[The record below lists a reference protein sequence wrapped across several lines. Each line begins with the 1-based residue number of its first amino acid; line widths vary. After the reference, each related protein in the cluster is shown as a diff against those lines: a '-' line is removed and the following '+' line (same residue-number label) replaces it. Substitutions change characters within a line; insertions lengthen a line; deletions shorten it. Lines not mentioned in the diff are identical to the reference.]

1 MPQKPVSSL
10 RARFEGLNAND
21 VASNET
27 QSKVGDRLD
36 TPQPAGVGRVS
47 LDLPRSESPRNL
59 SKQGGGN
66 HTPRTPREPRSRAE
80 SPTKATH
87 KRPMSMQVGSSPQ
100 LTPSVNVES
109 PKSPPRS
116 FFVNRGVSMSPERSP
131 LNRVQDL
138 VSKHTSRSTS
148 RPGTPNPD
156 GGDKKALE
164 ENNGIRIVNERLG
177 QHIEGTKIG
186 SVPPPVNRTDK
197 PKIPTKPAP
206 LIASD
211 LSALVPQDRKMSVE
225 RRVSPFSTPP
235 SSGENSPTARG
246 SPEPSKRR
254 GSSQTGVARSQT
266 ITAAASQAVS
276 RTPAVLTD
284 PRHMGFA
291 PPRSTERRDPRT
303 LGLSAVLP
311 RTEDKNEVPGGA
323 PARANT
329 VSTRSSARDARD
341 TGFSIAR
348 PTPRHVSESV
358 KPMPPPTRRE
368 NAPSPRAGPMRDPRQ
383 FGFSG
388 PVSSITLAEEDRPGL
403 PPRRAEPPPRPSA
416 ATKAGGHTQQH
427 QPPQLSAVGKTIIAS
442 ERLQPAPLKPP
453 TENEGHFPPP
463 PKRNTFPEPELVR
476 PPVRPT
482 PNAQSGPAIRV
493 ADQSRKSTRPPD
505 PDDSDE
511 MEEIVDEPVA
521 TRTDYPDSSQ
531 ANRRPPHVRDS
542 IKELLFKSDAR
553 VFDACGQIICTT
565 GYATRVY
572 DLSNADKVMEIS
584 HGETV
589 KGLSVIFKP
598 GDDFKSEGT
607 RIWVGNNIGD
617 LQEYDIATHSLV
629 ADSKAHNRREIVR
642 ILRHKKDL
650 WTLDDA
656 GNLFVWPAHEGKSPS
671 LKYSHQSI
679 RVQKGHTFSLVVQD
693 QLWLA
698 SGKELRVY
706 KPGHEASFAA
716 VDKILTQPG
725 TGEVTSGSYTTQ
737 QGGRAYF
744 GHTDGKVTVYSIKDY
759 TCLGNIKV
767 SDYKINALAFV
778 GDWLWAAYKTGK
790 VYVYDTSTTPWKVKK
805 DWKAHEGPAA
815 GMLLDPSSIWTMQRL
830 QVISLGQTDQ
840 CLRLWDGMLEDD
852 WLETAMHDK
861 DTNYCSFREI
871 KAAVVTWNV
880 GAANPM
886 DVRPDFICDAIQP
899 DDPPEILAFGFQEVV
914 DLEDRA
920 VTAKSILGFGK
931 KKDKSHT
938 DQPVGRVYREWS
950 AFLAK
955 CISRC
960 MGVGVSYSELHTSS
974 LIGLFQ
980 CIFVRSDVRAHVRN
994 ISAVDVKCGM
1004 KGHYGNKVNAH
1015 PHELMTQL
1023 TKRPGCSCYPLR
1035 PR

>member
-1 MPQKPVSSL
+1 MVS
-10 RARFEGLNAND
+10 ND
-21 VASNET
+21 T
-27 QSKVGDRLD
+27 QSKAGDRLD
-36 TPQPAGVGRVS
+36 LPQPVGVGRVS
-47 LDLPRSESPRNL
+47 LDLPRPESPWNI
-59 SKQGGGN
+59 SKQGSGT

-87 KRPMSMQVGSSPQ
+87 KGPMSVQIGSSPQ

-116 FFVNRGVSMSPERSP
+116 YFSYRGVSTSPERSP

-138 VSKHTSRSTS
+138 VFKHTSRSAS
-148 RPGTPNPD
+148 RPGTPKSD
-156 GGDKKALE
+156 GGDNKALE
-164 ENNGIRIVNERLG
+164 ENNGVRIVNDRLG

-186 SVPPPVNRTDK
+186 PVPPPVNRAEK
-197 PKIPTKPAP
+197 PKIPAKPAP
-206 LIASD
+206 LTAND
-211 LSALVPQDRKMSVE
+211 LTALVLQDRKMSVE

-246 SPEPSKRR
+246 SPDPAKRR
-254 GSSQTGVARSQT
+254 GSSQAGVARSQT
-266 ITAAASQAVS
+266 ITGTASQAVS
-276 RTPAVLTD
+276 RTPAVLSD

-291 PPRSTERRDPRT
+291 APRSTERRDPRT
-303 LGLSAVLP
+303 MGLSAVLP
-311 RTEDKNEVPGGA
+311 KPEEKHEISSGA
-323 PARANT
+323 PVRANT

-341 TGFSIAR
+341 NGFSTAR
-348 PTPRHVSESV
+348 PTPRHVSESF
-358 KPMPPPTRRE
+358 KPMPPSVRRE
-368 NAPSPRAGPMRDPRQ
+368 NAPSPRTGPVRDPRH

-403 PPRRAEPPPRPSA
+403 PPRKAEPPPRPSD
-416 ATKAGGHTQQH
+416 ATKAGANAQQH
-427 QPPQLSAVGKTIIAS
+427 HAPHLGAVGKTIIPS
-442 ERLQPAPLKPP
+442 ERLQSAPLKPQ
-453 TENEGHFPPP
+453 TETEGQFPPP
-463 PKRNTFPEPELVR
+463 PKRNTLPGPEPSR

-482 PNAQSGPAIRV
+482 PNAQSGPAPRL
-493 ADQSRKSTRPPD
+493 ADQPRNSTRPPD

-511 MEEIVDEPVA
+511 MEEAVDEPVA

-542 IKELLFKSDAR
+542 VRELLFKSDAR
-553 VFDACGQIICTT
+553 VFDACGQNICTT

-572 DLSNADKVMEIS
+572 DLSNAEKVMEIS

-598 GDDFKSEGT
+598 GDDFESEGT

-617 LQEYDIATHSLV
+617 LQEYDVATHSLV
-629 ADSKAHNRREIVR
+629 AESKAHNRREVVR

-650 WTLDDA
+650 WSLDDA

-671 LKYSHQSI
+671 LKYSHQSC

-698 SGKELRVY
+698 CGKELRVY
-706 KPGHEASFAA
+706 KSEHEASFVAM
-716 VDKILTQPG
+716 DKILAQPG
-725 TGEVTSGSYTTQ
+725 AGEVTSGTYTTQ

-744 GHTDGKVTVYSIKDY
+744 GHTDGKVTIYSIKDY

-767 SDYKINALAFV
+767 SDYKINALASV

-790 VYVYDTSTTPWKVKK
+790 IYVYDTSTTPWKVKK
-805 DWKAHEGPAA
+805 VWKAHEGPAA
-815 GMLLDPSSIWTMQRL
+815 GLLLDPSSIWTMQRL

-861 DTNYCSFREI
+861 DIEYCSFREI

-886 DVRPDFICDAIQP
+886 DVRPDFVCDVIHP
-899 DDPPEILAFGFQEVV
+899 EDPPEVLAFGFQEVV

-938 DQPVGRVYREWS
+938 EQHVGRVYREWS

-955 CISRC
+955 CINRY

-980 CIFVRSDVRAHVRN
+980 CIFVRSDVRAHIRN
-994 ISAVDVKCGM
+994 MNAVDVKCGM
-1004 KGHYGNKVNAH
+1004 KGHYGNKVDIKS
-1015 PHELMTQL
+1015 PV
-1023 TKRPGCSCYPLR
+1023 RSYPS
-1035 PR
+1035 